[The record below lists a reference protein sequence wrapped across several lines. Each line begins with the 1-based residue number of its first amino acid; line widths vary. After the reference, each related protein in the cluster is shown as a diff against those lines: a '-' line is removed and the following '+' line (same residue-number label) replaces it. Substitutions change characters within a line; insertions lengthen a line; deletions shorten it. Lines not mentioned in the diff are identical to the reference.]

1 MRPLNHLQTANMNK
15 NFTST
20 LFFLSFILFSHF
32 SVIGQN
38 NGNAIQFGKSKLE
51 KIKCAT
57 TENEQKL
64 RELYPNRNSD
74 TQFENWLAPKIE
86 AIKANRLA
94 SRQND
99 NSILNVITIPVVV
112 HVIHNGDGLGVNENI
127 TDAQILS
134 QIAVLNQDFGRI
146 AGTPGFN
153 TNPVGVDTEIQFCM
167 AQRDPNGLFTT
178 GINRYNLGSE
188 ASWEMDEINEEI
200 KPQTQ
205 WNPNEYLN
213 IWVVNK
219 VALKFFGIEIGEIL
233 GYAQFPSGSGLEG
246 LEEGTG
252 PANTD
257 GVVIGHR
264 YFGSSDIYPAGT
276 YFAPNDKGRTTTHE
290 VGHYLGLRH
299 IWGDGNCDADDYCED
314 TPRAS
319 AANSGCSVGM
329 DSCPSFPGLDMVENY
344 MDYSDDA
351 CMNVFTQDQKDRMT
365 AVLTNAQRRATLG
378 ASLGCQPGQTY
389 DNDGSLDILD
399 LNLAECGT
407 TLSPSLRLT
416 NIGNNTISSAEIT
429 YNTDGNNDLTF
440 NWNGTLTN
448 GQNAIINLPSLT
460 TNAGNHTFN
469 ASVTSVN
476 GVNDDN
482 ELNSTKSQNFDVV
495 LANTEQITI
504 TILTDDYG
512 DETTWVLLDSNNNE
526 IASGG
531 PYEDNTEYNET
542 IAVLDNECYT
552 FTIFDEFEDGI
563 CCEYGIGIYEIKTFE
578 NEIIVSGGEF
588 GASES
593 RTFGIDQNLSTNENS
608 FSNGIKIY
616 PNPVSSQLNITISDE
631 IGLPNQFTVYNSLG
645 QIIENKKVNS
655 NSDLTVNTATY
666 SSGVYFIKII
676 KEDQSTVIRFI
687 KN

>member
-1 MRPLNHLQTANMNK
+1 MNK

-20 LFFLSFILFSHF
+20 LFFLSFILLSQF

-38 NGNAIQFGKSKLE
+38 NKNATQFGKSKLE
-51 KIKCAT
+51 KIRCAT

-74 TQFENWLAPKIE
+74 AQFENWLAPKIE

-99 NSILNVITIPVVV
+99 NSILNVITIPVVI
-112 HVIHNGDGLGVNENI
+112 HVIHNGDGLGANENI

-134 QIAVLNQDFGRI
+134 QITVLNQDFGRI

-153 TNPVGVDTEIQFCM
+153 TNPVGVDTEIQFCL

-188 ASWEMDEINEEI
+188 ASWEMDEFNTEI

-219 VALKFFGIEIGEIL
+219 VALKFFGIEIGEVL
-233 GYAQFPSGSGLEG
+233 GYAQFPSGSGLDG
-246 LEEGTG
+246 LEQGTG

-264 YFGSSDIYPAGT
+264 YFGSSDIYPSGT

-299 IWGDGNCDADDYCED
+299 IWGDGGCNEDDYCED
-314 TPRAS
+314 TPRA
-319 AANSGCSVGM
+319 ADANSGCSIGI

-351 CMNVFTQDQKDRMT
+351 CMNVFTQDQKDRMI

-378 ASLGCQPGQTY
+378 TSLACLPGQTY

-399 LNLAECGT
+399 LNLAECGS
-407 TLSPSLRLT
+407 TLSPSLQLT
-416 NIGNNTISSAEIT
+416 NIGNNIITSAEIS
-429 YNTDGNNDLTF
+429 YNIDGNEDAIFT
-440 NWNGTLTN
+440 WNGSLTN
-448 GQNAIINLPSLT
+448 GQNATINLPTLT
-460 TNAGNHTFN
+460 ASSGNHVFN
-469 ASVTSVN
+469 VSVTAIN
-476 GVNDDN
+476 GVDDQN
-482 ELNSTKSQNFDVV
+482 EINSSKNQDFSLLVF
-495 LANTEQITI
+495 NTEQITI
-504 TILTDDYG
+504 TILADEYG
-512 DETTWVLLDSNNNE
+512 DETTWQLIDNTNNVL
-526 IASGG
+526 ASGG
-531 PYEDNTEYNET
+531 PYGEFTEYTET
-542 IAVLDNECYT
+542 FTVLNNLCYT
-552 FTIFDEFEDGI
+552 FTILDSYGDGI
-563 CCEYGIGIYEIKTFE
+563 CCSWGEGSYEIKTIE
-578 NEIIVSGGEF
+578 NEVIISGGEF
-588 GASES
+588 GYSES
-593 RTFGIDQNLSTNENS
+593 KSFGINQTLSS
-608 FSNGIKIY
+608 DDFAFSNGIKVY
-616 PNPVSSQLNITISDE
+616 PNPVNSQLNINVSDE
-631 IGLPNQFTVYNSLG
+631 IGLPNQFTIYNSLG
-645 QIIENKKVNS
+645 QIIENKKVTS
-655 NSDLTVNTATY
+655 TSDLTVNTAAY

>member
-1 MRPLNHLQTANMNK
+1 MNK

-20 LFFLSFILFSHF
+20 LFFLSFVLFSHF

-219 VALKFFGIEIGEIL
+219 VALKFFGFEIGEIL

-460 TNAGNHTFN
+460 TNAGNNTFN

>member
-1 MRPLNHLQTANMNK
+1 MNRK
-15 NFTST
+15 NTSS
-20 LFFLSFILFSHF
+20 LLFLSFILFSHF

-38 NGNAIQFGKSKLE
+38 NKNATQFGKSKLE
-51 KIKCAT
+51 KIRCAT
-57 TENEQKL
+57 TENEEKL
-64 RELYPNRNSD
+64 RELYPNRNTD
-74 TQFENWLAPKIE
+74 IQFENWLAPKIE

-99 NSILNVITIPVVV
+99 NSILNVITIPVVI
-112 HVIHNGDGLGVNENI
+112 HVIHNGDGLGANENI

-134 QIAVLNQDFGRI
+134 QITVLNQDFGRI

-153 TNPVGVDTEIQFCM
+153 TNPVGVDTEIQFCL

-188 ASWEMDEINEEI
+188 ASWEMDEFNTEI

-233 GYAQFPSGSGLEG
+233 GYAQFPSGSGLDG
-246 LEEGTG
+246 LEQGTG

-264 YFGSSDIYPAGT
+264 YFGSSDIYPSGT

-299 IWGDGNCDADDYCED
+299 IWGDGDCNEDDYCED
-314 TPRAS
+314 TPRA
-319 AANSGCSVGM
+319 ADANSGCSIGI

-351 CMNVFTQDQKDRMT
+351 CMNVFTQDQKDRMI

-378 ASLGCQPGQTY
+378 TSLACLPGQTY

-399 LNLAECGT
+399 LNLANCGT
-407 TLSPSLRLT
+407 TLSPELRLS

-429 YNTDGNNDLTF
+429 YNINGNSDLTF

-448 GQNAIINLPSLT
+448 GQSVTINLPTLSP
-460 TNAGNHTFN
+460 NAGNNEFN
-469 ASVTSVN
+469 ATITAIN
-476 GVNDDN
+476 GSNDDN
-482 ELNSTKSQNFDVV
+482 ELNSTKNQNFDVV
-495 LANTEQITI
+495 VANTEEITI
-504 TILTDDYG
+504 SILTDDYG
-512 DETTWVLLDSNNNE
+512 DETTWILRDSNNNE
-526 IASGG
+526 VVSGG
-531 PYEDNTEYNET
+531 PYADNAENIVTV
-542 IAVLDNECYT
+542 AVSNNECYT
-552 FTIFDEFEDGI
+552 FTIFDDYEDGI
-563 CCEYGIGIYEIKTFE
+563 CCSFGEGNYEIKTSN

-593 RTFGIDQNLSTNENS
+593 TTFGINQNLSNSENT

-616 PNPVSSQLNITISDE
+616 PNPVNSQLNINVSDE
-631 IGLPNQFTVYNSLG
+631 IGIPNQFTIYNSLG
-645 QIIENKKVNS
+645 QIIENKKVTS
-655 NSDLTVNTATY
+655 TSDLTVNTAAY

>member
-1 MRPLNHLQTANMNK
+1 MNK
-15 NFTST
+15 NITST
-20 LFFLSFILFSHF
+20 LFFLSFILISHF

-38 NGNAIQFGKSKLE
+38 NKNAIQFGKSKLE
-51 KIKCAT
+51 KIRCAT

-74 TQFENWLAPKIE
+74 AQFENWLAPKIE

-99 NSILNVITIPVVV
+99 NSTLNVITIPVVV
-112 HVIHNGDGLGVNENI
+112 HVIHNGDGLGANENI
-127 TDAQILS
+127 TDAQIIS
-134 QIAVLNQDFGRI
+134 QIAVLNQDYGRI

-188 ASWEMDEINEEI
+188 ASWEMEEINTDI

-219 VALKFFGIEIGEIL
+219 IVITIFGFEIGEIL

-276 YFAPNDKGRTTTHE
+276 YSAPNDKGRTTTHE

-299 IWGDGNCDADDYCED
+299 IWGDGGCNVDDYCED

-319 AANSGCSVGM
+319 EANSGCSIGI
-329 DSCPSFPGLDMVENY
+329 DSCPAFPGLDMVENY
-344 MDYSDDA
+344 MDYSNDA
-351 CMNVFTQDQKDRMT
+351 CMNVFTQDQKDRMI
-365 AVLTNAQRRATLG
+365 AVLTNAQRRATLST
-378 ASLGCQPGQTY
+378 SLACQPGQTY
-389 DNDGSLDILD
+389 DNDGSLNILN

-407 TLSPSLRLT
+407 TLSPSLQLT
-416 NIGNNTISSAEIT
+416 NIGNNTITSAEIS
-429 YNTDGNNDLTF
+429 YNIDGNEDVTF
-440 NWNGTLTN
+440 TWNGSLIN
-448 GQNAIINLPSLT
+448 GQNTTINLPTLT
-460 TNAGNHTFN
+460 ASSGNHVFN
-469 ASVTSVN
+469 VSVTAIN
-476 GVNDDN
+476 GVDDQN
-482 ELNSTKSQNFDVV
+482 ELNSSKNQVFSLLVF
-495 LANTEQITI
+495 NTEQITI
-504 TILTDDYG
+504 SILADEYG
-512 DETTWVLLDSNNNE
+512 DETTWQLLDSTNNVL
-526 IASGG
+526 ASGG
-531 PYEDNTEYNET
+531 PYGEFSEYTET
-542 IAVLDNECYT
+542 FTVLNNECYT
-552 FTIFDEFEDGI
+552 FTIEDAYGDGI
-563 CCEYGIGIYEIKTFE
+563 CCAWGEGSYEIKTSE
-578 NEIIVSGGEF
+578 NEIIISGGEF
-588 GASES
+588 GSSES
-593 RTFGIDQNLSTNENS
+593 KTFGIDQNLSTTENI
-608 FSNGIKIY
+608 FSNGIKVY
-616 PNPVSSQLNITISDE
+616 PNPVSSQLNITVSDE
-631 IGLPNQFTVYNSLG
+631 IGLPNQFTIYNSLG
-645 QIIENKKVNS
+645 QIIDDKKVIS
-655 NSDLTVNTATY
+655 TSDLTVNTAAY

-676 KEDQSTVIRFI
+676 KENQSTVIRFI